1 MRRYGLMVLL
11 PLMLSGCEW
20 FSKNFHDRLLFIEES
35 HIGLKAKVG
44 AEHPPADID
53 FGYRRT
59 IVTLIP
65 KADASGDEKV
75 STEFEKRKKELLGQ
89 LEAAI
94 KKATDEASAKAAR
107 ERKSADETQTMID
120 KAAQEARS
128 NFLAVR
134 NVAIGESPDCPGELL
149 DRSEPL
155 SVISSFNADV
165 RWFEATKVRTYFAT
179 GTAATRTACDVHAIK
194 ALVAP
199 PND

>member
-1 MRRYGLMVLL
+1 MKRYGLMVLL
-11 PLMLSGCEW
+11 PFMLSGCEW
-20 FSKNFHDRLLFIEES
+20 FNKNFHDRLLFIEES

-65 KADASGDEKV
+65 KADASGNTADSAEIEK
-75 STEFEKRKKELLGQ
+75 KKKELLGQ
-89 LEAAI
+89 LDAAI
-94 KKATDEASAKAAR
+94 KEATDKASAKAVR
-107 ERKSADETQTMID
+107 DRKSADETQTMINA
-120 KAAQEARS
+120 AAQEARS
-128 NFLAVR
+128 NFLANR
-134 NVAIGESPDCPGELL
+134 NVVIGESPNCPGELL

-155 SVISSFNADV
+155 SVISSFNADI

-179 GTAATRTACDVHAIK
+179 GTAATRTACDLNAIK
-194 ALVAP
+194 ALVAT